1 LFFNCWCKFVIWP
14 IPQKQNPQINP
25 QIKQTNR
32 KSVNP
37 QQIEIP
43 SNLPKFTPKNAH
55 PPNKIEFYQINQ
67 KNRRPKK
74 SKLNQLNQTKSYES
88 HQDSRK
94 SLRILPDW
102 DGKLKKKETP
112 TESYS
117 HR

>member
-1 LFFNCWCKFVIWP
+1 LFFNCWCKFVVWP

-55 PPNKIEFYQINQ
+55 PPNKIEFLSNQ
-67 KNRRPKK
+67 PKK
-74 SKLNQLNQTKSYES
+74 SKTKKIEAQST
-88 HQDSRK
+88 QPNK
-94 SLRILPDW
+94 II
-102 DGKLKKKETP
+102 
-112 TESYS
+112 
-117 HR
+117 